1 MLGLS
6 KLGFALAALAKERVS
21 KLRRMMKNCSEA
33 TSLLVFTPQCQ
44 QAQGS
49 CSGAGISGKLW
60 FQNLAGLTPY
70 LDFRDEGIQTY
81 VPL

>member
-33 TSLLVFTPQCQ
+33 TSLACLHTSVS
-44 QAQGS
+44 AGS
-49 CSGAGISGKLW
+49 GLLFRSRDLRKAVVSELGGTDSIS
-60 FQNLAGLTPY
+60 
-70 LDFRDEGIQTY
+70 
-81 VPL
+81 